1 MGQRIGFIGLGNIG
15 GGIAA
20 NLIADGHE
28 LTVLDLDDRRTK
40 LLVDAGARAAR
51 NPAEVAGASAVT
63 FLSLPSPQ
71 AMEQVAHD
79 WLGGASGDA
88 VLVDLST
95 NAPSTIRRIGGQVVG
110 AGRRFLE
117 CPLTGGAPG
126 ARMRMLLFICGGE
139 RETYDEVGPLLDT
152 IGRAR
157 FWLGPLGCGNVGK
170 LVNSLMAFAATW
182 VSMEGLAMG
191 ARSGVDLRT
200 LVEMMRVAGATN
212 FYIERMVEG
221 INERGRPTDFA
232 LELAAKDAGLIV
244 ELARDLAVPVPV
256 AGAVEQVMVMAKGLG
271 LGDRDWSDL
280 VEVMERLTDVK
291 LHLPPKPEEQDAA
304 DGGAAAT

>member
-1 MGQRIGFIGLGNIG
+1 
-15 GGIAA
+15 
-20 NLIADGHE
+20 
-28 LTVLDLDDRRTK
+28 
-40 LLVDAGARAAR
+40 
-51 NPAEVAGASAVT
+51 
-63 FLSLPSPQ
+63 
-71 AMEQVAHD
+71 
-79 WLGGASGDA
+79 
-88 VLVDLST
+88 
-95 NAPSTIRRIGGQVVG
+95 
-110 AGRRFLE
+110 
-117 CPLTGGAPG
+117 
-126 ARMRMLLFICGGE
+126 MLLFICGGE
-139 RETYDEVGPLLDT
+139 RDTYDEVGPLLDT

>member
-110 AGRRFLE
+110 AGR
-117 CPLTGGAPG
+117 
-126 ARMRMLLFICGGE
+126 
-139 RETYDEVGPLLDT
+139 
-152 IGRAR
+152 
-157 FWLGPLGCGNVGK
+157 
-170 LVNSLMAFAATW
+170 
-182 VSMEGLAMG
+182 
-191 ARSGVDLRT
+191 
-200 LVEMMRVAGATN
+200 
-212 FYIERMVEG
+212 
-221 INERGRPTDFA
+221 
-232 LELAAKDAGLIV
+232 
-244 ELARDLAVPVPV
+244 
-256 AGAVEQVMVMAKGLG
+256 
-271 LGDRDWSDL
+271 
-280 VEVMERLTDVK
+280 
-291 LHLPPKPEEQDAA
+291 
-304 DGGAAAT
+304 